1 MQAEKED
8 KAKPE
13 EKQPGEP
20 EKAKADAVS
29 ILFGE
34 SKPSIPLQTPS
45 TLVSKPQEG
54 SLFGD
59 KKPGAF
65 LFTGENKMP
74 VFAPSTGGLFGAPT
88 PTEKKPEEK
97 GEEKNPQESQDKP

>member
-1 MQAEKED
+1 M
-8 KAKPE
+8 
-13 EKQPGEP
+13 
-20 EKAKADAVS
+20 S

-34 SKPSIPLQTPS
+34 SKPSIPLQSPS

-59 KKPGAF
+59 KYPSAF
-65 LFTGENKMP
+65 LFSGENKMP
-74 VFAPSTGGLFGAPT
+74 AFVPSKGGLFGAPT
-88 PTEKKPEEK
+88 PIEKKPEEK